1 MIRNLA
7 ITIVIVL
14 IKTSTCYAD
23 ILVTEINWMGSS
35 ESQFAEWVEF
45 YNTGDQD
52 INMAGWKLY
61 EAGGDTLVFTFTKII
76 PSKGYLLLERSTTSS
91 PDPISGVSDESGS
104 FGGSGLSNSG
114 EYLVLKDSSNTI
126 IQNLDFSGGWP
137 AGDSDTK
144 KTMQWDGTKWITAV
158 ATPKAGL
165 TITPVVI
172 DEDPAVIPGGTSW
185 VPEKFEPKII
195 LSVPKTIYADVLYD
209 YEAKT
214 YLDYGLAYN
223 GIFLWNMG
231 DGTTYKSQN
240 PQIVSH
246 SYKYPGTYIVS
257 FGYYNNPYEK
267 KPILFAKE
275 KRVVVPSKV
284 SLKVVSEK
292 GFEISNN
299 TEEDFDLSDWLIKL
313 ADGSTLA
320 IPSLSLVASKS
331 SITIPFSS
339 FGISSYSGQATL
351 MTPQWVEVNSSE
363 KEKVVSP
370 PLKTNSYYYD
380 KTPSVLGVNTTQ
392 EQESFALEA
401 KDLQD
406 NKTGQNKS
414 YTKIIFFSVALV
426 LVIIL
431 FIVLEKRFGLE
442 KEE

>member
-1 MIRNLA
+1 M
-7 ITIVIVL
+7 
-14 IKTSTCYAD
+14 
-23 ILVTEINWMGSS
+23 
-35 ESQFAEWVEF
+35 
-45 YNTGDQD
+45 
-52 INMAGWKLY
+52 
-61 EAGGDTLVFTFTKII
+61 
-76 PSKGYLLLERSTTSS
+76 
-91 PDPISGVSDESGS
+91 
-104 FGGSGLSNSG
+104 
-114 EYLVLKDSSNTI
+114 
-126 IQNLDFSGGWP
+126 
-137 AGDSDTK
+137 
-144 KTMQWDGTKWITAV
+144 
-158 ATPKAGL
+158 
-165 TITPVVI
+165 
-172 DEDPAVIPGGTSW
+172 
-185 VPEKFEPKII
+185 
-195 LSVPKTIYADVLYD
+195 
-209 YEAKT
+209 
-214 YLDYGLAYN
+214 
-223 GIFLWNMG
+223 
-231 DGTTYKSQN
+231 
-240 PQIVSH
+240 
-246 SYKYPGTYIVS
+246 
-257 FGYYNNPYEK
+257 
-267 KPILFAKE
+267 
-275 KRVVVPSKV
+275 
-284 SLKVVSEK
+284 KVVSEK